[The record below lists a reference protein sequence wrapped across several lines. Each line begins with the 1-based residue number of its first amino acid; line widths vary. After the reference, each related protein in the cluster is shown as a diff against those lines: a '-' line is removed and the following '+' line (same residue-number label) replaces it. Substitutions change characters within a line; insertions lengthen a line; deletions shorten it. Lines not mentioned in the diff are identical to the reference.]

1 MKFCSNCGAP
11 LKPDSPYVCTECGA
25 EQQPGSSKADYVP
38 PKKKAR
44 RSSRRLFAL
53 GCVAAVLF
61 VLLLAGGTATT
72 FLYNRYNPDDT
83 LRRFGTA
90 LMAGDYET
98 LRGMLTSDDL
108 SVTDDGLAALCRAF
122 SAQSDVDALTEDL
135 LARLNGEET
144 GSTAYSAFT
153 LAEDPV
159 FLGYSSYQIH
169 VSSVDLLLSGVT
181 ESPGLTVDGTAR
193 AGTQTEQGMLYSGFF
208 PGLYTVTASGK
219 TVTGQ
224 TLSGSAQDV
233 LLLDASQPVAFHGG
247 VDIYTV
253 TVENCLYDEATIFV
267 DGTAVAQKPSGG
279 TVTIPGVAL
288 GSTISM
294 EYTAPHGAKTT
305 ASVQFTDPSVT
316 ALRFENHATEGG
328 IPAEADLNTLLGT
341 YYSSYLDC
349 INQQDMTP
357 LQASTELNRT
367 RLSETYSTDENKAAA
382 FTFESAAVNYASAVT
397 GEYEGKPSVVVSVL
411 FRYKTTDRT
420 SGEEHAQAS
429 YQTCEIVFQDGA
441 WLVNRSVSCSK
452 EQYEAAQRAELS

>member
-219 TVTGQ
+219 TVRQRAG
-224 TLSGSAQDV
+224 
-233 LLLDASQPVAFHGG
+233 
-247 VDIYTV
+247 
-253 TVENCLYDEATIFV
+253 
-267 DGTAVAQKPSGG
+267 
-279 TVTIPGVAL
+279 
-288 GSTISM
+288 
-294 EYTAPHGAKTT
+294 
-305 ASVQFTDPSVT
+305 
-316 ALRFENHATEGG
+316 R
-328 IPAEADLNTLLGT
+328 
-341 YYSSYLDC
+341 
-349 INQQDMTP
+349 
-357 LQASTELNRT
+357 
-367 RLSETYSTDENKAAA
+367 AAA
-382 FTFESAAVNYASAVT
+382 RRVAAGRLPRRRRHLHGHR
-397 GEYEGKPSVVVSVL
+397 GELPV
-411 FRYKTTDRT
+411 R
-420 SGEEHAQAS
+420 
-429 YQTCEIVFQDGA
+429 
-441 WLVNRSVSCSK
+441 
-452 EQYEAAQRAELS
+452 